1 MVLLS
6 NNELMYYKT
15 LAMLFISFDGILTF
29 SLSFPTVSCVSSP
42 PPPIP
47 WPLLFRGL
55 KKLFYIGQNRAI
67 PITCVEALESLDA
80 F

>member
-29 SLSFPTVSCVSSP
+29 TLPFPIVSWDSS